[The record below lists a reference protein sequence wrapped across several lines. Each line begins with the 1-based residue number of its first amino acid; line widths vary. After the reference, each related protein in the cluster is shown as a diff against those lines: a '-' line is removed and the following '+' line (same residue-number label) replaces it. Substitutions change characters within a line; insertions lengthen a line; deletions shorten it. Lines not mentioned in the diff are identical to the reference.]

1 VGVDHRRFDV
11 LVPQQF
17 LDGADIVTVFQE
29 VRGERVPQRMAGHAF
44 ADPCHIGRLFH
55 LPRAVI
61 DEPVATTYY

>member
-1 VGVDHRRFDV
+1 
-11 LVPQQF
+11 
-17 LDGADIVTVFQE
+17 